1 MKKQLDILRLL
12 NGSMFVISAIIF
24 IITAITIPEAVSL
37 LIVSGFA
44 ATTNLIVFYKKEET
58 KL

>member
-24 IITAITIPEAVSL
+24 IITAITNPEAVSL

-44 ATTNLIVFYKKEET
+44 VTTNLIVFYKKEET